1 MRRMLST
8 AAIICLLVPALSRAQ
23 ASSATEQSVQKQL
36 EPLMAQ
42 MLAAANAHDTDR
54 FMALYLRQP
63 SFVFTFNGMIINGWE
78 AARTQQLKWWN
89 NGKSDVVYKYSSPPE
104 VTVLGS
110 DAAVVTQPI
119 SASRTL
125 PDGKRS
131 TSEIVA
137 TTVWQKFPEGWRGVQ
152 VHESM
157 ATPQQH

>member
-8 AAIICLLVPALSRAQ
+8 AAIICLLTPAASHAQ
-23 ASSATEQSVQKQL
+23 TSSATVQSVREQL

-42 MLAAANAHDTDR
+42 MLVAANAHDTDR

-63 SFVFTFNGMIINGWE
+63 SFVFAFNGAIMKGWDTVR
-78 AARTQQLKWWN
+78 AQQLKWWN
-89 NGKSDVVYKYSSPPE
+89 NGKSDVVYKYSSPPLL
-104 VTVLGS
+104 TVLGP

-131 TSEIVA
+131 TGEIVA

-157 ATPQQH
+157 ATPPQH